1 MIQIHPPPL
10 PLHLICMSKKT
21 TKLHEPGGRV
31 QCVVFEKFTSAY
43 LHQIAREIMLLLVN
57 NLHEKRITERR
68 TKFWQRASALFV
80 IGTRVATFIR
90 AT

>member
-1 MIQIHPPPL
+1 MIQIHPPPPPP

-31 QCVVFEKFTSAY
+31 QCVVFKKFTSAY

-57 NLHEKRITERR
+57 NLHEKRITESQDGRN
-68 TKFWQRASALFV
+68 FGSARARYL
-80 IGTRVATFIR
+80 
-90 AT
+90 